1 MNDTTDRALLI
12 AELNGD
18 LGAISDLLAIGDQQ
32 FCEAPDVRV
41 ASQRTHIG
49 VPPDSWVTLQSAR

>member
-18 LGAISDLLAIGDQQ
+18 LGAISDLLAIGDQRS
-32 FCEAPDVRV
+32 CEAPDVRV
-41 ASQRTHIG
+41 A
-49 VPPDSWVTLQSAR
+49 W